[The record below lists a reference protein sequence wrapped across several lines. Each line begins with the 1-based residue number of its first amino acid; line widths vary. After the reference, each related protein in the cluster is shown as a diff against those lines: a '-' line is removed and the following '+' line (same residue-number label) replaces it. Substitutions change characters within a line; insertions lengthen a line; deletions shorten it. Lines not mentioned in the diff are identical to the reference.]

1 MREVPDTPTFS
12 SHVAEI
18 LYSEC
23 VTCHTSDGVA
33 PFALE
38 RYEDARDHADRIAQA
53 TGEGHMPPWLPE
65 AGGPPLAGERHLSG
79 RDIEILRRWA
89 EAGAP
94 LGDADEVP
102 DPPVRMEGWVL
113 GEPDLILEMPET
125 YLVPAAEGP
134 GGPGHSHEDIF
145 RNFVIPVPVDEVRH
159 VRAVEFQPGAS
170 GVVHH
175 AILSVD
181 PTPSSREADAR
192 DPEPGFDGMFT
203 GSAARPPGGFFIG
216 WTPGKQPSWNPEGLT
231 WPLEPGA
238 DFVIQAH
245 FRPMDEPVE
254 VRSRVGLYFGDQP
267 AERTA
272 LLLQLTARTMRIPPG
287 EAEYTVE
294 DAFELPVDVE
304 IVGVYP
310 HAHYL
315 ARTIEAHAV
324 LPDGT
329 ERTLLHIPDW
339 DFDWQEAYTFKDPV
353 ALPSGTQLRM
363 RYVYDNSA
371 DNPQNP
377 HDPPREVVYGP
388 NSSDEMAEL
397 WLQALPADP
406 ADFDTL
412 SDAMIV
418 KQQGDRVAGWRHR
431 VEVDSTDAW
440 AHARLAA
447 AYDERGQTHLAFD
460 HYQRALEL
468 DPDIEGAHF
477 GLALIFEQR
486 GEMADAL
493 HHYREAVRIAPQEAA
508 ARNNLANLLYYE
520 GRFDEAERQYRAA
533 IEADSTHTDA
543 YVNFGNLLRD
553 QDRGDEALELYRE
566 AARVAPDLPDV
577 HITLAFNLILLE
589 EPDEAM
595 EHLRE
600 VARLAPQAVEPHI
613 SAAWMLATHPEPSAR
628 RPDHAL
634 QLVEAVQGALR
645 GDHPLVL
652 DVLAAAHAAAGRYD
666 AARTTAEE
674 AHRLASAMG
683 ETELARQIAERL
695 ELYREGRPYVAPV
708 EPPEPLLEG
717 TSGGGR
723 RE

>member
-1 MREVPDTPTFS
+1 MRHIPDTPTFS

-18 LYSEC
+18 LHAEC
-23 VTCHTSDGVA
+23 TACHTPEGAA
-33 PFALE
+33 PFSLE
-38 RYEDARDHADRIAQA
+38 RYEDARDHADQIETAIA
-53 TGEGHMPPWLPE
+53 EGRMPPWLPE
-65 AGGPPLAGERHLSG
+65 AGGYRFAGERRLSA
-79 RDIEILRRWA
+79 RDAEILRRWVS
-89 EAGAP
+89 AGAA
-94 LGDADEVP
+94 LGDPDEVP
-102 DPPVRMEGWVL
+102 EPPIRTEGWVL
-113 GEPDLILEMPET
+113 GEPDLILEMPEAYT
-125 YLVPAAEGP
+125 VPAAEGS
-134 GGPGHSHEDIF
+134 GGLGHGHEDIF
-145 RNFVIPVPVDEVRH
+145 RNFVIPVQVDEVRH
-159 VRAVEFQPGAS
+159 VRAVEFQPGAP

-181 PTPSSREADAR
+181 PTSSSREAAAR

-216 WTPGKQPSWNPEGLT
+216 WTPGKQPGWNPQGLT
-231 WPLEPGA
+231 WPLEPGT
-238 DFVIQAH
+238 DFVIEAH
-245 FRPMDEPVE
+245 FRPREEPVE
-254 VRSRVGLYFGDQP
+254 VQSRVGFYFGDRP

-315 ARTIEAHAV
+315 ARSIEAHAV

-329 ERTLLHIPDW
+329 QRTLLHIPDW
-339 DFDWQEAYTFKDPV
+339 DFDWQEAYTYEDPV
-353 ALPSGTQLRM
+353 ALPSGTRLRM

-388 NSSDEMAEL
+388 NSTDEMAEL

-412 SDAMIV
+412 RDAMIV
-418 KQQGDRVAGWRHR
+418 KQRADRVAGWRHR

-440 AHARLAA
+440 AHARLAG

-460 HYQRALEL
+460 HYERALEL
-468 DPDIEGAHF
+468 DPDLEAAHF
-477 GLALIFEQR
+477 RLALIFEQR
-486 GEMADAL
+486 GEMSEAL
-493 HHYREAVRIAPQEAA
+493 HHYQEAVRIAPEQAA

-520 GRFDEAERQYRAA
+520 GRFHEAEPHYRAA
-533 IEADSTHTDA
+533 IEADSTHADA
-543 YVNFGNLLRD
+543 HVNYANLLRD
-553 QDRGDEALELYRE
+553 QDRRDEALEQYRA
-566 AARVAPDLPDV
+566 AARAAPELPDV

-613 SAAWMLATHPEPSAR
+613 SAAWMLATHPEPGAR
-628 RPDHAL
+628 RPDYAL

-645 GDHPLVL
+645 ENHPLVL
-652 DVLAAAHAAAGRYD
+652 DVLAATHAAAGRYE
-666 AARTTAEE
+666 AAQTTAEE

-683 ETELARQIAERL
+683 ETELARQILERL
-695 ELYREGRPYVAPV
+695 ELYREGRPYVAPA
-708 EPPEPLLEG
+708 EPPEALMEG
-717 TSGGGR
+717 ATGGDR